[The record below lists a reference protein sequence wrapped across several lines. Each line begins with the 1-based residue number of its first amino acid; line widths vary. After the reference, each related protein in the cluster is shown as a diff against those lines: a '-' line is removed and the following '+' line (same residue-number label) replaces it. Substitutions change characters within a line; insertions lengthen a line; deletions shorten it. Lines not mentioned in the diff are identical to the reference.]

1 MFLSSAGR
9 GAALQGSRSIGLQQ
23 AAPGSSPRFAIVPD
37 LRPSSCQPIGSIPY
51 IDEDTL
57 GRFRETPAA
66 TSQTQPHYKAAPLP
80 GLGGASVEAVILADL
95 RIRSLQTYQPQRAV

>member
-1 MFLSSAGR
+1 MPSAWR

-37 LRPSSCQPIGSIPY
+37 VRPSSCQPIRSIAY

-57 GRFRETPAA
+57 GNFREPPAA
-66 TSQTQPHYKAAPLP
+66 NT
-80 GLGGASVEAVILADL
+80 
-95 RIRSLQTYQPQRAV
+95 